1 MREKSL
7 DKGILHAWLMLLSEA
22 TDFKMKTMEP
32 DMGYFPMS
40 YWLVG
45 FQTIQAI
52 AIALEFSPEVDGQTL
67 LLKTQHSVTPEYK
80 DLIWNQSGNI
90 CPLTTYPKARKYI
103 AVSQEE
109 KIYEGLY
116 YYNT

>member
-1 MREKSL
+1 
-7 DKGILHAWLMLLSEA
+7 
-22 TDFKMKTMEP
+22 
-32 DMGYFPMS
+32 
-40 YWLVG
+40 
-45 FQTIQAI
+45 
-52 AIALEFSPEVDGQTL
+52 
-67 LLKTQHSVTPEYK
+67 VTPEYK
-80 DLIWNQSGNI
+80 HLISNQSGNI